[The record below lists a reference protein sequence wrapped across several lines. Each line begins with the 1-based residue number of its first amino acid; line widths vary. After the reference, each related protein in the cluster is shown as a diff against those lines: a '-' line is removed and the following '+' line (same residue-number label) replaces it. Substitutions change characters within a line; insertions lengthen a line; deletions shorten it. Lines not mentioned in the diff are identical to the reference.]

1 MPSTVRIAH
10 TARIASKRLTPRM
23 RNIAKCRI
31 AEFAGWRA
39 EDNCGEY
46 ETDGPLHERASV
58 AGRWVGRTT
67 FRLAH
72 RRICWKIR
80 SLCADGIGVMADDE
94 GRDGGSWKWGIVS
107 LRPDEDLLHRIVDNL
122 IEVHSM
128 PSDFVSVIQPT
139 ATKSSEG
146 SGEEAAARRPV
157 PVLPVRDTVLFPH
170 AVLPLT
176 VGRDSSIQLIQS
188 LGEEKTIL
196 VVAQRDARQDSPQA
210 ADLHHIG
217 TRATVHKVVKM
228 PNQSLFVFTEGNERV
243 RLGEF
248 AQLTPFMTA
257 EYEVIGDVEPAE
269 SPEAEALQR
278 NVVGQFQQ
286 IVTSSPTLSDD
297 LQTIAINID
306 EPGRLAD
313 FIASSLPFLTTT
325 DKQELLE
332 TPDIA
337 ARLERINK
345 HLAKELEVQQ
355 LRNKIQT
362 EVQDSVQSSQRDYYL
377 REQLKAIQKELGDVD
392 DTQKDIAE
400 LKEKIENAGMPEDV
414 KKDALKELGR
424 LSRMNP
430 AAADYS
436 LTRNYVEW
444 RAVLPWSKTS
454 AGEVDILKAKE
465 ILDADHYGLKKVK
478 DRILDYLSVRRL
490 KPDMKGPI
498 LCFVGPPGVGKTSLG
513 RSIARALDRKFS
525 RISLG
530 GMHDEAEIRGHRRTY
545 IGALPGQ
552 IIQHLKRVEV
562 KDPVFMLDEIDKLG
576 RDFRGDPASALLET
590 LDPEQNNTF
599 RDNYLDQPFDLSK
612 VLFIC
617 TANQLDTIPG
627 PLLDR
632 MEIIELTGYTEE
644 EKVNIAIKYLIP
656 RQIKENGIKPE
667 QIEFPKESV
676 HLIARHYTREAGVRK
691 LEQQIGT
698 VCRKLARRIAEGA
711 TEKLVITP
719 EIIHEFLGGIKV
731 RVDTEIAERT
741 KRAGVAVGLA
751 WTPAGGDV
759 LFIEA
764 NRMKGKGGFTI
775 TGQIGDVMKESMQ
788 AALTWVRS
796 NAASLGLDEDFTK
809 DTDLHI
815 HVPAGAIPKDGPSAG
830 VTMATALVSL
840 LTDTPVHPLTAMT
853 GEITLSG
860 NVLPVGGIKEKFLAA
875 KRAGVRDV
883 ILPTDCR
890 QQVEED
896 LTPDQIEGVTL
907 HYATRIEDVLA
918 VALPKTPREKV
929 LDEVVREEV
938 LHSAA

>member
-1 MPSTVRIAH
+1 
-10 TARIASKRLTPRM
+10 
-23 RNIAKCRI
+23 
-31 AEFAGWRA
+31 
-39 EDNCGEY
+39 
-46 ETDGPLHERASV
+46 
-58 AGRWVGRTT
+58 
-67 FRLAH
+67 
-72 RRICWKIR
+72 
-80 SLCADGIGVMADDE
+80 MANE
-94 GRDGGSWKWGIVS
+94 
-107 LRPDEDLLHRIVDNL
+107 
-122 IEVHSM
+122 
-128 PSDFVSVIQPT
+128 FVSVIKP
-139 ATKSSEG
+139 SENKG
-146 SGEEAAARRPV
+146 GADKGRAY

-176 VGRDSSIQLIQS
+176 VGRESSIQLIQS

-196 VVAQRDARQDSPQA
+196 VVAQKDARQDAPEGG
-210 ADLHHIG
+210 DLHVIG

-228 PNQSLFVFTEGNERV
+228 PNQSLFVFTEGTERV
-243 RLGEF
+243 RITNYT
-248 AQLTPFMTA
+248 QNSPFLMA
-257 EYEVIGDVEPAE
+257 ECEPVEESVVAA
-269 SPEAEALQR
+269 SPEAEAMQR
-278 NVVGQFQQ
+278 NVLGQFQE
-286 IVTSSPTLSDD
+286 IVGASSTLSDD
-297 LQTIAINID
+297 LQTIAINIE
-306 EPGRLAD
+306 EPSRLSD
-313 FIASSLPFLTTT
+313 FIASSLPFLSTAE
-325 DKQELLE
+325 KQELLE
-332 TPDIA
+332 TEDVRV
-337 ARLERINK
+337 RLEKINA
-345 HLAKELEVQQ
+345 HLAKEIEVQQ
-355 LRNKIQT
+355 LRNKIQS
-362 EVQDSVQSSQRDYYL
+362 EVQDSVQQSQRDYYL
-377 REQLKAIQKELGDVD
+377 REQMKAIQKELGDQD

-400 LKEKIENAGMPEDV
+400 LKEKIENAGMPEET

-444 RAVLPWSKTS
+444 LAVLPWGKSS
-454 AGEVDILKAKE
+454 AGEVDIKKAKE
-465 ILDADHYGLKKVK
+465 ILDEDHYGLKKVK

-513 RSIARALDRKFS
+513 RSIAKALDRKFS

-562 KDPVFMLDEIDKLG
+562 NDPVFMLDEIDKLG

-644 EKVNIAIKYLIP
+644 EKVNIAEKYLIP
-656 RQIKENGIKPE
+656 RQIKENGLTPE
-667 QIEFPKESV
+667 QIEFPTESV
-676 HLIARHYTREAGVRK
+676 KMIARHYTREAGVRK
-691 LEQQIGT
+691 LEQLVGT
-698 VCRKLARRIAEGA
+698 VCRKLARKVAEGL
-711 TEKLVITP
+711 TEKLVVTP
-719 EIIHEFLGGIKV
+719 EIVKEFLGGIKV
-731 RVDTEIAERT
+731 RVDTELAERT

-751 WTPAGGDV
+751 WTPVGGDV

-764 NRMKGKGGFTI
+764 NKMKGKGSFTM
-775 TGQIGDVMKESMQ
+775 TGQLGDVMKESVQ
-788 AALTWVRS
+788 AAHTWIRS
-796 NAASLGLDEDFTK
+796 NAALLGLDEDVLK
-809 DTDLHI
+809 EIDIHV

-840 LTDTPVHPLTAMT
+840 LTDKPVRPLLAMT

-883 ILPTDCR
+883 ILPVDVRT
-890 QQVEED
+890 QVEED
-896 LTPDQIEGVTL
+896 LTAEQVDGVTI
-907 HYATRIEDVLA
+907 HYASRIEDVLA
-918 VALPKTPREKV
+918 LALPNTVQDVVK
-929 LDEVVREEV
+929 DEEVREEV
-938 LHSAA
+938 LAAVE